1 MATKKGKPGR
11 PSAYTP
17 ELAAKICAALT
28 EGESLRAICRS
39 ASFPPESTVRAWALD
54 NAGGTF
60 SAQYSR
66 ARELGYSRLAEE
78 ILEIADTPK
87 IGRKIKKNDELI
99 EETIGDMIEH
109 RRLQVDTRKWML
121 SKMLPK
127 IYGDKLNLEGSGEG
141 GALVVV
147 VKDYTGRKKADDAAG

>member
-1 MATKKGKPGR
+1 MATKRPRGR
-11 PSAYTP
+11 PSAYS
-17 ELAAKICAALT
+17 EEIANQICEALT
-28 EGESLRAICRS
+28 EGKSLRSICKS
-39 ASFPPESTVRAWALD
+39 PVFPAEPTVRAWALD

-66 ARELGYSRLAEE
+66 AREIGYARLAEE
-78 ILEIADTPK
+78 ILQIADTPK
-87 IGRKIKKNDELI
+87 IGRKIKKTGEEI

-147 VKDYTGRKKADDAAG
+147 VKDYTGRKKADDAAD